1 MSKGWVF
8 LRALLSRPSTPC
20 GIQTADFTSLP
31 SEATT
36 GPAQTPFPRTKFP
49 SIPIPLINLRP
60 IRMPFESLLHKKYL
74 DKLSR
79 VAVTYTVNVA
89 FHSAPSSHSG
99 TRPPPAPRIP
109 PRPRTLCARRLSRP
123 VRGVGVYPDRVGAFN
138 SSDLCPLDFKLLAQS
153 VAEGSTA
160 CPVYPVYPEQRR
172 EGRREHCRRVN
183 RLLLRRLLLR
193 LPPAVDCKLSA
204 VSGRPL
210 FANSHRI
217 IFFAH
222 PHPLTPIESYSC
234 KKRGGGVPYPEL
246 RATGLMSL
254 RDTQESSQLHSL
266 HAFTSQLAGTGGGEL
281 GQKKKEGTMNRAAT
295 QEVVSFMWK
304 SYPQVEVPPSGN
316 PPANLA
322 FAKCGP
328 QRDNARIAEGAARE

>member
-1 MSKGWVF
+1 MN
-8 LRALLSRPSTPC
+8 
-20 GIQTADFTSLP
+20 I
-31 SEATT
+31 
-36 GPAQTPFPRTKFP
+36 
-49 SIPIPLINLRP
+49 
-60 IRMPFESLLHKKYL
+60 
-74 DKLSR
+74 
-79 VAVTYTVNVA
+79 A
-89 FHSAPSSHSG
+89 FHPAPSSHSG
-99 TRPPPAPRIP
+99 TRPLPAPRIP
-109 PRPRTLCARRLSRP
+109 PRPRTLCARCLPRP
-123 VRGVGVYPDRVGAFN
+123 VRGAGVYPDRVGAFN

-234 KKRGGGVPYPEL
+234 KKRGGRGPLP
-246 RATGLMSL
+246 RAAGDGPHVFARHAGILATPFPSCVYFTTRGH
-254 RDTQESSQLHSL
+254 RGWGARAEKERGHDESCRY
-266 HAFTSQLAGTGGGEL
+266 TGGGVL
-281 GQKKKEGTMNRAAT
+281 
-295 QEVVSFMWK
+295 
-304 SYPQVEVPPSGN
+304 YVEVLPPSGS
-316 PPANLA
+316 PA
-322 FAKCGP
+322 
-328 QRDNARIAEGAARE
+328 QRESTSELSIRKVRATAR

>member
-1 MSKGWVF
+1 
-8 LRALLSRPSTPC
+8 
-20 GIQTADFTSLP
+20 
-31 SEATT
+31 
-36 GPAQTPFPRTKFP
+36 
-49 SIPIPLINLRP
+49 
-60 IRMPFESLLHKKYL
+60 MPFESLLHKKYL

-79 VAVTYTVNVA
+79 AAVTYTVNVA

-160 CPVYPVYPEQRR
+160 CPVYPVYPVYPEQRR

-234 KKRGGGVPYPEL
+234 KKRGEGSLTPSCGRRASCLCATRRNPRNSIPFMRLLHNSRAPGVGSSGRKRK
-246 RATGLMSL
+246 RA
-254 RDTQESSQLHSL
+254 R
-266 HAFTSQLAGTGGGEL
+266 
-281 GQKKKEGTMNRAAT
+281 
-295 QEVVSFMWK
+295 
-304 SYPQVEVPPSGN
+304 
-316 PPANLA
+316 
-322 FAKCGP
+322 
-328 QRDNARIAEGAARE
+328 

>member
-1 MSKGWVF
+1 MLFCRVPQHPAVF
-8 LRALLSRPSTPC
+8 RLPISLRFPLKLRRAPHKHHFPAPNSRPSPFLLSTYAPSARRSNHYY
-20 GIQTADFTSLP
+20 IRNTLTSYHEL
-31 SEATT
+31 
-36 GPAQTPFPRTKFP
+36 
-49 SIPIPLINLRP
+49 
-60 IRMPFESLLHKKYL
+60 
-74 DKLSR
+74 
-79 VAVTYTVNVA
+79 AVTYTVNVA

-99 TRPPPAPRIP
+99 TRPLPAPRIP

>member
-1 MSKGWVF
+1 MSKGWGF

-20 GIQTADFTSLP
+20 GIQTADLTSLP

-36 GPAQTPFPRTKFP
+36 GLAQTPFPRTKFP

-60 IRMPFESLLHKKYL
+60 IRTPFESLLHKKYL